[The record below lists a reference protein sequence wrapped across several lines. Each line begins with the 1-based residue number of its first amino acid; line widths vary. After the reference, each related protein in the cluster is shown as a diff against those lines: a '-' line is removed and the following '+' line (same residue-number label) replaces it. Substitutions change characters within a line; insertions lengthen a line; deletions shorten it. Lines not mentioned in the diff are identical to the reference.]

1 MKKILYITAILAL
14 SSMVSSCQKDEFI
27 DDVNTVNT
35 SAEAKKGKV
44 DDVVGDDKV
53 IKDTGNDSI
62 SIFYIDPVKEV
73 SDGDDEADSGDDSKS
88 KN

>member
-1 MKKILYITAILAL
+1 MKRIFHIAIIFSLTL
-14 SSMVSSCQKDEFI
+14 GISSCQKDEFI
-27 DDVNTVNT
+27 EDVQTNNPQPESKIGNIDDL
-35 SAEAKKGKV
+35 
-44 DDVVGDDKV
+44 VGDGI

-62 SIFYIDPVKEV
+62 SIFYVDPVKEV

>member
-1 MKKILYITAILAL
+1 MKKISHIAIIIAL
-14 SSMVSSCQKDEFI
+14 MSTISSCQKDEFI
-27 DDVNTVNT
+27 DDVNTVVT
-35 SAEAKKGKV
+35 ESEAKQGIVNDV
-44 DDVVGDDKV
+44 DGEATAIRDS
-53 IKDTGNDSI
+53 GNDSI

>member
-1 MKKILYITAILAL
+1 MKKILYIATILAL
-14 SSMVSSCQKDEFI
+14 TAAVSSCQKDEFI
-27 DDVNTVNT
+27 EDVQNNNSQPESKIGNIDDL
-35 SAEAKKGKV
+35 
-44 DDVVGDDKV
+44 VGDGI

-62 SIFYIDPVKEV
+62 SIFYVDPVKEI

>member
-1 MKKILYITAILAL
+1 MKKIVHITIFLAL
-14 SSMVSSCQKDEFI
+14 FSVVSSCQKDEFI
-27 DDVNTVNT
+27 DDVSTVNT
-35 SAEAKKGKV
+35 NAEARKGNI
-44 DDVVGDDKV
+44 DDVVGDGV

-62 SIFYIDPVKEV
+62 SIFYVDPVKEV

>member
-1 MKKILYITAILAL
+1 MKKILYITAILAT
-14 SSMVSSCQKDEFI
+14 SSLISSCQKDEFI

-35 SAEAKKGKV
+35 TAEAKKAKI

-62 SIFYIDPVKEV
+62 SVFHIDPVKEV